1 MFWNKKYSEVT
12 NSFSRKNYVKMDLIK
27 IILNEEEIPV
37 IVTQSFEKN
46 SHDKE
51 YHVYQSF

>member
-27 IILNEEEIPV
+27 IILNEEEIPIIV
-37 IVTQSFEKN
+37 IQSFEKN

>member
-12 NSFSRKNYVKMDLIK
+12 NSFSRKNYAKMDLIK
-27 IILNEEEIPV
+27 IILYEEEIPV